1 MYKTKSTVYQKAKG
15 KEGDKLEKQ
24 RAWYELSYEE
34 AVFAGFEDYKKG
46 EEKLKRTTIMMPQTM
61 RIEVEQLKAVW
72 DYPQRYL
79 IYQLVYHGHS
89 ILEHRYKSEIQ
100 SIKKLRDALGH
111 PKIGRICDF
120 IYDMRTTINGLSKPK
135 QREIRVP
142 PKILSS
148 LIDMSSAIGVEQSS
162 LMRLCSYYS
171 IITYPSLSLEIQ
183 RTAIKEIAKFGRYV
197 EESEVLYEGF
207 KLAEDKMAIKQR
219 GEDTNDERLG

>member
-1 MYKTKSTVYQKAKG
+1 MQEIKVMFKS
-15 KEGDKLEKQ
+15 EGEER

-34 AVFAGFEDYKKG
+34 AIFAGYEEYKKA
-46 EEKLKRTTIMMPQTM
+46 EEKLRRTTIMMPQTM
-61 RIEVEQLKAVW
+61 RIEIEQLKAVW

-89 ILEHRYKSEIQ
+89 ILEHHYKREIRA
-100 SIKKLRDALGH
+100 ITKLRDALGH

-135 QREIRVP
+135 QREVRVT

-148 LIDMSSAIGVEQSS
+148 LIEMSSALGIEQSS
-162 LMRLCSYYS
+162 LMRLCAYYS
-171 IITYPSLSLEIQ
+171 IVTYPDLSLKIQ
-183 RTAIKEIAKFGRYV
+183 ETGSKEIAKFGRYV

-207 KLAEDKMAIKQR
+207 KLAEDRIK
-219 GEDTNDERLG
+219 EKEEE